1 MDIKICGATTLEE
14 IELLQQEGARYTGLW
29 TGIDGHRYNLDDTL
43 FHTLADRCRRIIPVA
58 VCVRKP
64 VAGLVNLLKETRVR
78 HVQLHGFN
86 APRDVA
92 LLKQAG
98 YTVIKTLHLKDDG
111 SCLEERWIEAY
122 AKLGTDIFL
131 ADRYQDPSRIGS
143 TGQPLPDSVAEKWMG
158 RLAGHRIWL
167 AGGLNVERVSLLSE
181 GGRVE
186 TADIDTAARH
196 LGKIARKASRLL
208 VTASR
213 PAGLFKETA

>member
-14 IELLQQEGARYTGLW
+14 IEILQQEGARYTGLW

-43 FHTLADRCRRIIPVA
+43 FHTLADRCQRIVPVA

-64 VAGLVNLLKETRVR
+64 VAALIELLKETRVR

-86 APRDVA
+86 APGDVA
-92 LLKQAG
+92 VLKNAG

-111 SCLEERWIEAY
+111 SCIEDRWIDAY

-131 ADRYQDPSRIGS
+131 ADRFQDPSRIGS
-143 TGQPLPDSVAEKWMG
+143 TGKALPEPVVEKWLG
-158 RLAGHRIWL
+158 HLAGQRIWL
-167 AGGLNVERVSLLSE
+167 AGGLNVERISRLSE
-181 GGRVE
+181 SGQVE
-186 TADIDTAARH
+186 AADVDTAARH

-208 VTASR
+208 VTASQ